1 MSGNEAL
8 MNGLLKMRDDL
19 KRQIEEL
26 NSGIKHINGVIDLL
40 NNDIKPKQ
48 VKNLIFKHNECKL
61 MLLDMLRNA
70 ASQPLDFY
78 EVVNGLIKA
87 KNLDYDTLNM
97 NNFKKTVRSSLD
109 RLTKQGLV
117 QIDAMGRWFI

>member
-1 MSGNEAL
+1 MC
-8 MNGLLKMRDDL
+8 GLLKMRDDL
-19 KRQIEEL
+19 KHQIEEL
-26 NSGIKHINGVIDLL
+26 NNGIKHINGVIDLL

-117 QIDAMGRWFI
+117 QIDAIGRWFI